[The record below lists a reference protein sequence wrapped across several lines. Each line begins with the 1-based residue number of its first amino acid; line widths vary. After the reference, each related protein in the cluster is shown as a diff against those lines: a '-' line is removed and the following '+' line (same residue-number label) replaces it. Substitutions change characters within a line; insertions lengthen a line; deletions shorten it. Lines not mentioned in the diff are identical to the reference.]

1 MGRARGGNGGAIL
14 RVLWEPKVKVATGTG
29 TDRSDGWKLEIPSG
43 ESAKPEF

>member
-14 RVLWEPKVKVATGTG
+14 RVLWELKVKVATG
-29 TDRSDGWKLEIPSG
+29 TDRSDGWKLEMPSG